1 MNFEFRKIKTIPL
14 GAKYDIHEQNVKNIV
29 IQCWEL
35 YYNSLDKEFETS
47 IQQIKNYFP
56 ECRCFFDL
64 GKLRFM
70 HSSQGSYITIVHN
83 NELSPKIF
91 LEKINSIIT
100 NTRIVKMLKDLHILQ
115 NKMENLVKEITQS
128 VEEIPS
134 LIQNKEY

>member
-1 MNFEFRKIKTIPL
+1 MI
-14 GAKYDIHEQNVKNIV
+14 
-29 IQCWEL
+29 
-35 YYNSLDKEFETS
+35 
-47 IQQIKNYFP
+47 
-56 ECRCFFDL
+56 L

-134 LIQNKEY
+134 LIQNKEYRTSAQCCPGMFALMFNYLK